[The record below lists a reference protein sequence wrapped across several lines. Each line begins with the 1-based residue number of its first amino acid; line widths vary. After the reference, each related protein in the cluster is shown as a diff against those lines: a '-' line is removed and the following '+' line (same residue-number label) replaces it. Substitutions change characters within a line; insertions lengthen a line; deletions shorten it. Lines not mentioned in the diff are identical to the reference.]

1 MSNFLVTLL
10 LHVLLK
16 CSAKIFV
23 NLNFKNHEQALNS
36 IGPDRF
42 VENGNVWFQKV
53 YIPVYIL
60 PQQKVTGNS

>member
-1 MSNFLVTLL
+1 MSNFLVTLF

-16 CSAKIFV
+16 CSAKIV
-23 NLNFKNHEQALNS
+23 INLNLENHEQALDS

-53 YIPVYIL
+53 YIYIL
-60 PQQKVTGNS
+60 PPQKVIGNS